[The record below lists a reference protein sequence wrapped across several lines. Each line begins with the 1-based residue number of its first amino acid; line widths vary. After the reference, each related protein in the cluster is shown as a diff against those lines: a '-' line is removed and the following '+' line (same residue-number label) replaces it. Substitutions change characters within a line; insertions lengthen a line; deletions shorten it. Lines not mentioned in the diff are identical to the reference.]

1 MCLLNFVLFFR
12 INYKCS
18 FGESL
23 YVVGNIDTLGNWNP
37 ARALKLD
44 WSDGHNWIK
53 TLKVMHDNTKII
65 EYKYIVGTSDA
76 NHSLTNIRWELGPN
90 RRLDLFSTSNLQIK
104 LNDEWEQFKIK
115 LALHHEAIKDIM
127 TSDKRVVLCTNLENI
142 KPVQE
147 LKLKK
152 YILDDAGTKE
162 EWFWTATLKV
172 PNHVSSFYYKFK
184 IVGKSA
190 NEVIGDRC
198 YRKFSVKKFPN
209 SAGTHNLNLLKG
221 SSMIKFDFNFNTSLS
236 YNFITDDI
244 LVGAFP
250 QSTKDVNELAALG
263 VKGVLNLQTFGD
275 MLRYGEDWDFLKK
288 CYKEANINVKH
299 LPIPDMN
306 FEELKMKIHDAT
318 DLLHE
323 LLKEGKVYVHCT
335 AGRHRSPHV
344 IISYLCCYRDYGLKQ
359 AMSLV
364 QSKRSKVKIFE
375 GVFLKKLEE
384 KISRV

>member
-23 YVVGNIDTLGNWNP
+23 YVVGNIDALGNWNS

-44 WSDGHNWIK
+44 WCDGHNWSKII
-53 TLKVMHDNTKII
+53 KVMHDNTKII
-65 EYKYIVGTSDA
+65 EYKYIVGTSDT
-76 NHSLTNIRWELGPN
+76 NHSLQNIRWEAGPN
-90 RRLDLFSTSNLQIK
+90 RCIDLFSTSNLQIK
-104 LNDEWEQFKIK
+104 LNDEWEQQKIK
-115 LALHHEAIKDIM
+115 LALHHEAIKDLI
-127 TSDKRVVLCTNLENI
+127 SSEKRVILCTNLDHI
-142 KPVQE
+142 KSVQE

-152 YILDDAGTKE
+152 HTLDAGTKE
-162 EWFWTATLKV
+162 EWFWTATLRV
-172 PNHVSSFYYKFK
+172 PNHISSFYYKFK
-184 IVGKSA
+184 VVGKSA
-190 NEVIGDRC
+190 GEVISDRC
-198 YRKFSVKKFPN
+198 YRKFSTKKFP
-209 SAGTHNLNLLKG
+209 SSEGAHHLNVLKC
-221 SSMIKFDFNFNTSLS
+221 SSMVKFDFNFNTALS
-236 YNFITDDI
+236 YNYVTDDI

-250 QSTKDVNELAALG
+250 QSLKDVNELAALG

-288 CYKEANINVKH
+288 SYKEANITVKH
-299 LPIPDMN
+299 LPILDMN
-306 FEELKMKIHDAT
+306 VGELKMKIQDAT

-359 AMSLV
+359 AMCLV
-364 QSKRSKVKIFE
+364 QSKRSKVKVFE
-375 GVFLKKLEE
+375 GVFLKKRLEE
-384 KISRV
+384 NISRV

>member
-18 FGESL
+18 YGESL
-23 YVVGNIDTLGNWNP
+23 YVVGNIDALGNWNT

-44 WSDGHNWIK
+44 WSDGHNWCK
-53 TLKVMHDNTKII
+53 ALKVMHDNTKII
-65 EYKYIVGTSDA
+65 EYKYIVGTSDM

-90 RRLDLFSTSNLQIK
+90 RHIDLFSTSNLQVK

-115 LALHHEAIKDIM
+115 LALHHEAIKDI
-127 TSDKRVVLCTNLENI
+127 TSSDKRVVLCTNLEHV

-172 PNHVSSFYYKFK
+172 PNHISSFYYKFK
-184 IVGKSA
+184 IVGKSSA
-190 NEVIGDRC
+190 EVISDRSF
-198 YRKFSVKKFPN
+198 RKFSVKKFPN
-209 SAGTHNLNLLKG
+209 SAGKHDLNMLKC
-221 SSMIKFDFNFNTSLS
+221 SSMIKFDFNFTSSLN

-250 QSTKDVNELAALG
+250 QNLKDVHELAALG

-288 CYKEANINVKH
+288 CYKDSNIAVKH
-299 LPIPDMN
+299 LPILDMN

-364 QSKRSKVKIFE
+364 QSKRSKVKIFK
-375 GVFLKKLEE
+375 GVFYQKLEE